1 MQSIPLGSSVEK
13 TKQLNAALKFSPQGP
28 WAMPPRHGQSQLIS
42 PVSGLKAPSCAA
54 SCSSASAEPANSS
67 VGSAGG
73 AISFFSWGVTGTAAA
88 LGAGVGGGAAAAPS
102 RRFFSIRASTV
113 GRSASEN
120 GDGAGPA
127 RAVSTCCQLAVRRH
141 STQEN
146 LRGTSS
152 AKIGLVL

>member
-1 MQSIPLGSSVEK
+1 MQSMPLGSSVEK

-73 AISFFSWGVTGTAAA
+73 AISVFSWGVTGAAAA
-88 LGAGVGGGAAAAPS
+88 LGAALGGGAATAPS

-113 GRSASEN
+113 GRSASEK
-120 GDGAGPA
+120 GEGAGPA
-127 RAVSTCCQLAVRRH
+127 RAVSTSCQLVVQRL
-141 STQEN
+141 SCQGN
-146 LRGTSS
+146 LRGSSS
-152 AKIGLVL
+152 AKMGLVL